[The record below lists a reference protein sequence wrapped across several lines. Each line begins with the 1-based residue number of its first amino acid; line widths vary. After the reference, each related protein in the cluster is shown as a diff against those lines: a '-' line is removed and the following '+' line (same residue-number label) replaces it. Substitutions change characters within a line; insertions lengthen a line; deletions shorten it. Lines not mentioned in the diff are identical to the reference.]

1 MTLHAGTSVPHAAT
15 SVVVRLKT
23 CSMQLNTKY
32 VSWTATRCERSFI
45 QNAPQ
50 LTGVIDCKAHHL
62 TWTMSYFAASSKTA
76 QLILLTPIHSGLSRT
91 KATDTQ
97 RWSGRNA
104 SHSCFI
110 LHTNRLP
117 NSATGAMITQREGLQ
132 SMHSRSTRF
141 IPMAGKL

>member
-1 MTLHAGTSVPHAAT
+1 VTPHAGTSVPHVGT
-15 SVVVRLKT
+15 SVAVRLKT
-23 CSMQLNTKY
+23 CSMQLNTKH
-32 VSWTATRCERSFI
+32 VSWTATRCKRSFI

-76 QLILLTPIHSGLSRT
+76 QLIPLAPIHSGLSRT

-97 RWSGRNA
+97 RWSGQYV

-110 LHTNRLP
+110 PHTNRLP
-117 NSATGAMITQREGLQ
+117 NSTIGAMI
-132 SMHSRSTRF
+132 
-141 IPMAGKL
+141 P